1 MSKPRPALRSQSQP
15 SDRLQKRT
23 STASAST
30 TSTSTPATMPPNL
43 VRSRSTVHLPLY
55 RRVLFPHDDPTSEI
69 PQIVRGKGDEVELIN
84 ERLYHL
90 LALALRGYV
99 LQWYTRF
106 STDRSFPPSI
116 HNQIIYPILHPILS
130 DLYTD
135 SGKDRLCELLLVDLP
150 VILNLHIKT
159 YHQAK
164 SAQKYLPTHAGLDVK
179 GEHGMAEGYHNRL
192 PLLSIS
198 KQEDTQEYGI
208 TSIYLSALSTSLIN
222 LYITPEGRQIP
233 DVERLMIR
241 EILAKSIL
249 GSIIKRLCEGW
260 FWYQIVLK
268 LLGEPTSED
277 GTTKENQKLEGCK
290 EKEGKSVDQIIL
302 QYINTFINICI
313 KLWNIFINI
322 IALYSAAPKE
332 KGRYQRCYEPTL
344 LLIRELVGVD
354 GYEGMERKRWSKRL
368 IWGGVELVVGLF
380 GGVLDRL
387 LPHLLK
393 TYILNPRTSLRLID
407 MIEKLL
413 FPDGYPGPSPIDP
426 TPQEALDLRLRAE
439 RRIDQL
445 IPSYIQRIFFDTSRG
460 TKVILDPIEDGS
472 CNAHLVG
479 MVLDGLVGT
488 LLPDLVIQE
497 QEQRVAEVNLDHLD
511 ELG

>member
-1 MSKPRPALRSQSQP
+1 MSNPRPALRSQSQP

-30 TSTSTPATMPPNL
+30 TSTSTPAVIPPNL

-116 HNQIIYPILHPILS
+116 HHQIIYPILHPILS

-135 SGKDRLCELLLVDLP
+135 EGKDRLCELLLVDLP

-164 SAQKYLPTHAGLDVK
+164 SAQRYLPIGLYDKDK
-179 GEHGMAEGYHNRL
+179 GGIAEGYHNRL

-198 KQEDTQEYGI
+198 KREDTQEYGI
-208 TSIYLSALSTSLIN
+208 SSIYLSSLSTSLIN
-222 LYITPEGRQIP
+222 LYVTPEGKQIP
-233 DVERLMIR
+233 VVERLMIR

-249 GSIIKRLCEGW
+249 GSIVKRLCEGW

-277 GTTKENQKLEGCK
+277 GTTNENQKLEGCK
-290 EKEGKSVDQIIL
+290 EKEGKSIDQIIL
-302 QYINTFINICI
+302 HYINTLINICI
-313 KLWNIFINI
+313 KLWNISINI
-322 IALYSAAPKE
+322 IALYSAAPKG
-332 KGRYQRCYEPTL
+332 KGSYQRCYEPTL
-344 LLIRELVGVD
+344 LLIREIVGVN
-354 GYEGMERKRWSKRL
+354 GYEGLERQRWSKRL
-368 IWGGVELVVGLF
+368 VWGGVELVVGLF
-380 GGVLDRL
+380 GGILDRL

-393 TYILNPRTSLRLID
+393 TYILNPHTSLKLID
-407 MIEKLL
+407 IIEKLL

-445 IPSYIQRIFFDTSRG
+445 IPSYIQKIFFDTSRG
-460 TKVILDPIEDGS
+460 TKVILDPIEDRS

-488 LLPDLVIQE
+488 LIPDLVILE
-497 QEQRVAEVNLDHLD
+497 QEQKRVDGVDHL
-511 ELG
+511 EGSE

>member
-1 MSKPRPALRSQSQP
+1 MSNPRPPLRSQSQP
-15 SDRLQKRT
+15 SDNKLQKRT
-23 STASAST
+23 SIASPSAST
-30 TSTSTPATMPPNL
+30 TSTSIPPHL

-69 PQIVRGKGDEVELIN
+69 PQIIRGKGDEVELIN
-84 ERLYHL
+84 ERLNHL
-90 LALALRGYV
+90 LAIALRGYV

-116 HNQIIYPILHPILS
+116 HQQIIYPILHPILS

-135 SGKDRLCELLLVDLP
+135 RGKDRLCELLLVDLP

-159 YHQAK
+159 YYQAK
-164 SAQKYLPTHAGLDVK
+164 SAQKYLPTHAGLDDK
-179 GEHGMAEGYHNRL
+179 GEHEIVEGYHNRL

-198 KQEDTQEYGI
+198 KREDTQEYGI
-208 TSIYLSALSTSLIN
+208 SSIYLSALSTSLIN
-222 LYITPEGRQIP
+222 LYVTPEGKQIP

-249 GSIIKRLCEGW
+249 GSIVKRLCEGW

-268 LLGEPTSED
+268 LLCEPTNNND
-277 GTTKENQKLEGCK
+277 TANKHPDLEECK
-290 EKEGKSVDQIIL
+290 EKEGRSVDQTIL
-302 QYINTFINICI
+302 HFFNTFINICI
-313 KLWNIFINI
+313 KLWNLSINI
-322 IALYSAAPKE
+322 IALHSAAPKE
-332 KGRYQRCYEPTL
+332 KGTYQRCYEPTL
-344 LLIRELVGVD
+344 LLLREIVGVD
-354 GYEGMERKRWSKRL
+354 GHEGMERKRWSKRL
-368 IWGGVELVVGLF
+368 VWGGAELVVGLF
-380 GGVLDRL
+380 GGILDRL
-387 LPHLLK
+387 LPHLMK

-407 MIEKLL
+407 IIEKLL

-426 TPQEALDLRLRAE
+426 TSQEALDLRLRAE

-445 IPSYIQRIFFDTSRG
+445 LPSYIQRIFFDTSRG
-460 TKVILDPIEDGS
+460 TKVILDPIEDRS

-488 LLPDLVIQE
+488 SIPDLVIQE
-497 QEQRVAEVNLDHLD
+497 QEQRVAQVDLDQLD
-511 ELG
+511 ESD